1 MTSTGRVARLTA
13 LALATGTLVA
23 AGAGTAGASS
33 TQKTDFTATG
43 GGDVL
48 TLTVNLPVAIPG
60 VGDTITT
67 NLVSTGST
75 LRTADVKAVT
85 TSALG
90 TGSKPELLASLLDNS
105 ITAEYGKAQPAAQNL
120 FPAALSQL
128 GISGDLL
135 SLTSKASN
143 PLVDG
148 TVAQSVSK
156 VAELRVGDL
165 ANLNAVLNALVSQLT
180 AAFDTALGTLNL
192 TSSQAAALGIDP
204 QALPTSTVTSTLTG
218 LVNQITAATGT
229 DNTAVNTLVQQLNN
243 LPATLSNLL
252 TSTLKSKLTAAAAD
266 PSLLHVGEIISKQDL
281 TRQAGVVRSTSSET
295 LTDISALGGL
305 ITVKALKSSATAALG
320 NGVAEATPMADDT
333 DGIASVHVEGILDAT
348 LGKDLGIDLT
358 STALP
363 ADVVTAVN
371 GALAQITDLLS
382 GLLQPVL
389 TSGQTSRTVTAD
401 RVSAAASAA
410 TFTVNPGGLFAK
422 PLLSLALAPSNAE
435 VVKANSAVLP
445 TVTTPAAA
453 HSTPVFAPTGANFAL
468 TAPIAISLMGLA
480 AVARRRRLAHL
491 G

>member
-33 TQKTDFTATG
+33 TQKTNFTATG
-43 GGDVL
+43 GGNVL

-60 VGDTITT
+60 IGDTITT

-90 TGSKPELLASLLDNS
+90 TGSKPDLLAGLLDDS
-105 ITAEYGKAQPAAQNL
+105 ITAEYGKAQPAAKNV
-120 FPAALSQL
+120 FPAALAQL
-128 GISGDLL
+128 GISGDVLA
-135 SLTSKASN
+135 LTSKAAS

-156 VAELRVGDL
+156 VVDLRVGDL
-165 ANLNAVLNALVSQLT
+165 ANLNAVLNALVAQLT
-180 AAFDTALGTLNL
+180 GAFDVALGTL
-192 TSSQAAALGIDP
+192 TGQQASAVGID
-204 QALPTSTVTSTLTG
+204 ALPTSTVTSTLTG
-218 LVNQITAATGT
+218 LVNQITATTGT
-229 DNTAVNTLVQQLNN
+229 NNQAVNTLVSQLNA
-243 LPATLSNLL
+243 LPDTLSTLL
-252 TSTLKSKLTAAAAD
+252 TNTLKSKLTAAAAD
-266 PSLLHVGEIISKQDL
+266 PSLLHVGEILSTQDL

-305 ITVKALKSSATAALG
+305 IKVSALKSSATAALG

-333 DGIASVHVEGILDAT
+333 DGILTLNVADVLKAQ
-348 LGKDLGIDLT
+348 LGKDLGIDLS

-363 ADVVTAVN
+363 PAVVDAVN
-371 GALAQITDLLS
+371 TALAQVTGLLS

-389 TSGQTSRTVTAD
+389 TSGQTSRTVSAD

-422 PLLSLALAPSNAE
+422 PILSLALAPSNAE
-435 VVKANSAVLP
+435 VVRANAAVP
-445 TVTTPAAA
+445 PVVTTPAAA

-480 AVARRRRLAHL
+480 VVARRRRLAHL